1 MCEGVEC
8 FGNHGLFV
16 GPERERCGERGDRW
30 VLPSLPGHLE
40 TPEDGGQAARVSA
53 GQRWVRS
60 GERKGQ
66 DRGKGEEGESLGTTL
81 ALLAWAVGGLMRA
94 PWRGLVWA
102 WCGTSLLEEGSPTWQ
117 PVPPPVAGPPFCLG
131 PSTSQEARAESS
143 LAPGPG
149 RAQAGLTAIR
159 SLWLLQ

>member
-40 TPEDGGQAARVSA
+40 TPEHGGQAARVPA

-66 DRGKGEEGESLGTTL
+66 DREGRGRGVTGDDSGASGLGSGGPDEGPL
-81 ALLAWAVGGLMRA
+81 ERPGVGM
-94 PWRGLVWA
+94 VWH
-102 WCGTSLLEEGSPTWQ
+102 
-117 PVPPPVAGPPFCLG
+117 VPPRGGVAHMAAVPRPVAGPPFCLG

>member
-16 GPERERCGERGDRW
+16 GPERERCGERGDSW
-30 VLPSLPGHLE
+30 VLPPLPGHLE
-40 TPEDGGQAARVSA
+40 TPEHGGQAARVPA

-66 DRGKGEEGESLGTTL
+66 DRGKGEEGESLGTTPG
-81 ALLAWAVGGLMRA
+81 LLAWAVGGLMRA

-102 WCGTSLLEEGSPTWQ
+102 WCGTSLLEEGSPTWRL
-117 PVPPPVAGPPFCLG
+117 CLG
-131 PSTSQEARAESS
+131 
-143 LAPGPG
+143 
-149 RAQAGLTAIR
+149 
-159 SLWLLQ
+159 LWLGHLSAWALALPRRLGLRARWPQALAEPRQV